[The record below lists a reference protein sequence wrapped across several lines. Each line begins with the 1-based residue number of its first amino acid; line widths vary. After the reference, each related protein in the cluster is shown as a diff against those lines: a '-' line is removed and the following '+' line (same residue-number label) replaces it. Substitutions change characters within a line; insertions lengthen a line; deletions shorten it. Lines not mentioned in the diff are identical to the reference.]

1 MNINTSFIQKIQ
13 DFIKKNAKI
22 SAKSGSVSVSK
33 VGLGDDTDSI
43 NRNLLIA
50 LALVVVSIVIISITI
65 YYPYK
70 EDIASLER
78 KYKKISVMRNEIAQ
92 INGRL
97 DVEAVLLQEKRREY
111 EKITRIFHSESEL
124 EELYESI
131 SKLAI
136 RYGLKVA
143 GFSRKKPEAIYEVIT
158 NKKKKKKKRK
168 NRDRKITHY
177 KMKVNIDMSGNY
189 LSYMKFRNGLAELKK
204 AVNTEEETINMDSED
219 GGGNVKVH
227 LVLSTYR
234 LP

>member
-1 MNINTSFIQKIQ
+1 MNIGTSFLQKIQ
-13 DFIKKNAKI
+13 NIFKKNGKASSNSN
-22 SAKSGSVSVSK
+22 SASIAQG
-33 VGLGDDTDSI
+33 GLGDDTDSV

-50 LALVVVSIVIISITI
+50 LGLIVVSIVVIMTTI
-65 YYPYK
+65 YFPYK
-70 EDIASLER
+70 EDINALE
-78 KYKKISVMRNEIAQ
+78 KQYKKIAIMRNEIAQ

-97 DVEAVLLQEKRREY
+97 DIEEVLLQERRREY

-136 RYGLKVA
+136 RFGLKVE

-158 NKKKKKKKRK
+158 KKKKKNSDK
-168 NRDRKITHY
+168 KITHY

-189 LSYMKFRNGLAELKK
+189 VSYMKLRTGLAELQK
-204 AVNTEEETINMDSED
+204 AVNTEEETINMDSEH
-219 GGGNVKVH
+219 GGGIVKVH